1 MSRSQIRCL
10 AIALA
15 ALLCCVAPACAQHLR
30 PEGLAAMKV
39 SPPSHAEAYGPDPL
53 EFGQLR
59 LPKSR
64 GPFPLVVIIHG
75 GCWTKGFADLSYMSP
90 LAADLTAKGAATW
103 NLEYRQ
109 LGDSGGGWPGTFQD
123 WAAATDHVRILAKT
137 YPLDLTRV
145 VVIGHSA
152 GAHAALW
159 LAARPRLPADSPI
172 RGQHPLPIKAT
183 VPIDGPGDITAFIGP
198 DQRICGAPV
207 IANLMGGLPSQVPAR
222 YAQGNPIE
230 LLPSHVPSALVSS
243 VVLPSEDAEAY
254 RKAATARGD
263 SVQVL
268 RVENAGHFDMLS
280 PATPS
285 GAATEALILK
295 AAGLPTR

>member
-1 MSRSQIRCL
+1 MKCL
-10 AIALA
+10 AIAFT
-15 ALLCCVAPACAQHLR
+15 ALLSCAVPACAQHLR
-30 PEGLAAMKV
+30 PDGLAAMKV
-39 SPPSHAEAYGPDPL
+39 PPPTLTQAYGPDAL

-59 LPKSR
+59 MPR
-64 GPFPLVVIIHG
+64 GPGPFPLVVIIHG
-75 GCWTKGFADLSYMSP
+75 GCWTKGFADLNYMSP

-103 NLEYRQ
+103 NVEYRQ
-109 LGDSGGGWPGTFQD
+109 LGDAGAGWPGTFQD
-123 WAAATDHVRILAKT
+123 WAAATDHVRDLAKT

-159 LAARPRLPADSPI
+159 LAARPNLPAASPI
-172 RGQHPLPIKAT
+172 RGEHPLRIKAT
-183 VPIDGPGDITAFIGP
+183 VPIDGPGDIKAFIGP
-198 DQRICGAPV
+198 DQQICGAPV
-207 IANLMGGLPSQVPAR
+207 IANLMGGPPDKVPAR
-222 YAQGNPIE
+222 YAQGNPIQ

-243 VVLPSEDAEAY
+243 VVLSAHAAEAY
-254 RKAATARGD
+254 RATAVAKGD
-263 SVQVL
+263 QVQVL

-295 AAGLPTR
+295 AAALPDR